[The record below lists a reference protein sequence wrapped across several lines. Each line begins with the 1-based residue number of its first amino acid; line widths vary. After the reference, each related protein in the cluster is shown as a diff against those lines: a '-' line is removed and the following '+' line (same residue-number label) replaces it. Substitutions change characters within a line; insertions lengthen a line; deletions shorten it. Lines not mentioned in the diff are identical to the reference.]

1 MTKNMLKRLLVF
13 LCICDLRHSR
23 IQACAAHLTRVNNW
37 KPSLLLERVCP
48 AVPKLRFIVHGIE
61 NGRRITLTN
70 ASRNANRRRL
80 PVGEG

>member
-1 MTKNMLKRLLVF
+1 MTKNMLKRLLVS
-13 LCICDLRHSR
+13 LYTRDLRDSR

-37 KPSLLLERVCP
+37 KLRLLLERVCP
-48 AVPKLRFIVHGIE
+48 AVPKLRFIVRGIE

-70 ASRNANRRRL
+70 AALNANRRRL